1 MPKGVQD
8 FYRMH
13 PHTWQCSPSPI
24 GFCAKG
30 SGFSVK
36 GSGFSVKG
44 SGFSVKGSGFSVK
57 GAGFSAKG
65 SGFSVKGTGF
75 SPYINNPRISRASA
89 PEGMRI
95 SSRSNTQIPA

>member
-24 GFCAKG
+24 GFCA
-30 SGFSVK
+30 
-36 GSGFSVKG
+36 KG